1 MLYKKPC
8 NLPRLRTPPEKSVRP
23 MSLKPGNACI
33 IVNYAANAISSRAVT
48 PKRSMPT
55 TSKASGVIWIS
66 HWRLEI
72 VPCDSNAIEC
82 TSAYLS
88 HQSSIFKIHA
98 SVHVQLSPMTFCSAR
113 REALSQPTI
122 GKPFK
127 CAIYPSEAKRLFHY
141 FDVRNS
147 WPLGWTLTAISHHPT
162 TFLCIVVLFEPM
174 TKLRTIS

>member
-1 MLYKKPC
+1 MNDLQLLVCQNIVSSFMMSSFQLIHTRSSEFVLLFYPLVYFRIWKNNFILECFLK
-8 NLPRLRTPPEKSVRP
+8 RLST
-23 MSLKPGNACI
+23 GF
-33 IVNYAANAISSRAVT
+33 
-48 PKRSMPT
+48 
-55 TSKASGVIWIS
+55 
-66 HWRLEI
+66 
-72 VPCDSNAIEC
+72 
-82 TSAYLS
+82 S
-88 HQSSIFKIHA
+88 HQASVFKIHA

-162 TFLCIVVLFEPM
+162 TFLFVVVLFKPLS
-174 TKLRTIS
+174 KFGSRG